1 MRVSPTQMRL
11 LILLLLCSLVNSARV
26 IKKVYAIGDTDCSG
40 NPSIEPDFFVAE
52 AQGTEPCNNLDTN
65 NDGLNDASIRNRYC
79 DQSYQKYHE
88 EQFTEP
94 GCVCLTGNC
103 IREWQLGICT
113 LIGQIPMIVECDQW
127 QTQLPNPTTTVINI
141 TTHVKQNVTQNHIHH
156 YNVTNV
162 TRMVNESLNITYEI
176 PKNVTIT
183 EQVWGISEPAF
194 YYVTAMIV
202 LGLGIV
208 SYFIYATITKN
219 KKEELL
225 AAVEGMKYGT
235 TSKLKRKKRIF

>member
-1 MRVSPTQMRL
+1 MRL

-26 IKKVYAIGDTDCSG
+26 IKKVYAVGDNDCSG
-40 NPSIEPDFFVAE
+40 TPSLQPEFFVAE
-52 AQGTEPCNNLDTN
+52 VKDTELCNNLDTN

-103 IREWQLGICT
+103 IKEWQLGICT

-127 QTQLPNPTTTVINI
+127 QIQLPNPTTTVVNI
-141 TTHVKQNVTQNHIHH
+141 TIHDFQNVTHQHQHIHH

-162 TRMVNESLNITYEI
+162 TRVVNESLNITHEI
-176 PKNVTIT
+176 PKNVTVT

-194 YYVTAMIV
+194 YYISAIILAAIV
-202 LGLGIV
+202 VIA
-208 SYFIYATITKN
+208 YFVYATITEN
-219 KKEELL
+219 KKQELL
-225 AAVEGMKYGT
+225 ASIQGTGYNPNVKY
-235 TSKLKRKKRIF
+235 KPRKSRIF